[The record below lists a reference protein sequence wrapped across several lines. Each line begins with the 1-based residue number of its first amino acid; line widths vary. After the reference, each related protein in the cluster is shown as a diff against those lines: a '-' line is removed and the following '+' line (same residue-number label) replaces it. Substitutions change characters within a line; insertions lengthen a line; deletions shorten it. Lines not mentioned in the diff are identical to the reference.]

1 MFKQLKSALFWYYL
15 IKFRKR
21 ITLIILLLVIALFSN
36 AIYSDVIE
44 YLTLKEKLEYF
55 EIVLISKWFII
66 IFNIV
71 LSVYLFLTIF
81 KKEETD
87 IKVKTKKETKKTK
100 KDEDKFSKREQE
112 FLYKKKIR
120 NKADVLLDK

>member
-1 MFKQLKSALFWYYL
+1 MFKQVKSALFWYYL
-15 IKFRKR
+15 VKFRKR
-21 ITLIILLLVIALFSN
+21 ISLIMLLLLIALFSN
-36 AIYSDVIE
+36 AIYSDVIQ

-71 LSVYLFLTIF
+71 LSVYLLLTIF
-81 KKEETD
+81 KKEKTD

>member
-1 MFKQLKSALFWYYL
+1 MFKQVKSVLFWYYL

-71 LSVYLFLTIF
+71 LSVYLLLTIF
-81 KKEETD
+81 KKEKTD

>member
-1 MFKQLKSALFWYYL
+1 MFKQVKSVLFWYYL

-81 KKEETD
+81 KKEKTD

-100 KDEDKFSKREQE
+100 KDEDKFSKREQV

>member
-1 MFKQLKSALFWYYL
+1 M
-15 IKFRKR
+15 
-21 ITLIILLLVIALFSN
+21 LLLLIALFSN
-36 AIYSDVIE
+36 AIYSDVIQ

-81 KKEETD
+81 KKEKID

-100 KDEDKFSKREQE
+100 KDEDKFSKREQV

>member
-1 MFKQLKSALFWYYL
+1 MFKQVKSALFWYYL

-71 LSVYLFLTIF
+71 LSVYLLLTIF
-81 KKEETD
+81 KKEKTD
-87 IKVKTKKETKKTK
+87 TKVKTKKETKKTK

>member
-21 ITLIILLLVIALFSN
+21 ITLIILLFVIALFSN

-71 LSVYLFLTIF
+71 LSVYLLLTIF
-81 KKEETD
+81 KKEKTD

>member
-1 MFKQLKSALFWYYL
+1 MFKQVKSALFWYYL
-15 IKFRKR
+15 VKFRKR
-21 ITLIILLLVIALFSN
+21 ISLIMLLLLIALFSN
-36 AIYSDVIE
+36 AIYSDVIQ

-81 KKEETD
+81 KKEKID

-100 KDEDKFSKREQE
+100 KDEDKFSKREQV